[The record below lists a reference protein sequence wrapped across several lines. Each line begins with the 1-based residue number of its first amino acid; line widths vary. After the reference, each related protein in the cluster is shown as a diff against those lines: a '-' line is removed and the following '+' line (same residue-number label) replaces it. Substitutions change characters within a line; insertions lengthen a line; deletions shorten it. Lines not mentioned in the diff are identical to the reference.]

1 MKEFRTDQIRN
12 IVFVGH
18 GGAGKTSLIES
29 ILFDAGE
36 TSRIGLTTEGTT
48 VMDHSPDEVKRKI
61 SISLGLGHAV
71 WRDTRLNIIDTPGYD
86 DFHGDMLAGIRVSD
100 GAVLVM
106 SGLAGVEVGT
116 ERAWSALQERG
127 VPVVIAAN
135 MLDKE
140 HADFHKVIDSARRIL
155 SDKVIPIQM
164 PLGKGASF
172 QGFIDL
178 FTMTAYSMGADGQ
191 PKEVAVP
198 DDARPEA
205 EVAREALIEAVATF
219 DDALVEKYLD
229 GQELSIEE
237 ELAALKKGVMQRGIY
252 PVVMTSATHNTGV
265 RRLLDTL
272 VVCLPSPLEA
282 PKEVAI
288 YRQADA
294 DIDLSPDSEKPLC
307 ALVFK
312 TLSEAHVGDLS
323 LIRVYQGKLE
333 HGHEVYNITADHSEK
348 IGSLFLLQG
357 KDRQEVH
364 TVVAG
369 DIAAAV
375 KLRGT
380 HTGKTLT
387 TKSYPLELTGI
398 KYPEPILA
406 EAIVPKVKGDE
417 DKVAQALHKIHE
429 EDPTIRTL
437 VDSELHQQLLYG
449 MGELQLA
456 VVVDKLKRKHGV
468 EVELRKPRI
477 PFRET
482 LRAKA
487 EAQGRHKKQTGGRGQ
502 FGDTW
507 IRLEP
512 LPRGKGYEFEDAVV
526 GGSVPGKF
534 IPAVDKGIQEAAE
547 RGVLAGY
554 RVVDF
559 KATLYDGSH
568 HSVDSSE
575 AAFKMA
581 GILGFHAAAEKCRPV
596 LLEPIVEIDV
606 TVPDDHMGDVMGDL
620 SSKRGKIL
628 GMIPATGGQSVKAL
642 IPQAELYRYSTH
654 LRSLTQGRGRFT
666 MKFSSYEEVPRDQA
680 EKVIGE
686 AKAAREKES

>member
-1 MKEFRTDQIRN
+1 VKEFRTDQIRN
-12 IVFVGH
+12 VVFVGH
-18 GGAGKTSLIES
+18 GGTGKTSLIES
-29 ILFDAGE
+29 MLFDAGE
-36 TSRIGLTTEGTT
+36 IGRIGSITDGTT

-61 SISLGLGHAV
+61 SINLGLGHAE
-71 WRDTRLNIIDTPGYD
+71 WRDTRLNLIDTPGYD
-86 DFHGDMLAGIRVSD
+86 DFHGDMLAGVRVAD
-100 GAVLVM
+100 GAVLVI
-106 SGLAGVEVGT
+106 SGTAGVEGGT
-116 ERAWSALQERG
+116 ERVWQALQEHRL
-127 VPVVIAAN
+127 PVLIAAN

-140 HADFHKVIDSARRIL
+140 HADFHKVIDSARAVL
-155 SDKVIPIQM
+155 SDKVIPLQV

-178 FTMTAYSMGADGQ
+178 FTMKAYSMGADGQ
-191 PKEVAVP
+191 PKEVDVP
-198 DDARPEA
+198 ADARPEA
-205 EVAREALIEAVATF
+205 EEAREKLIEAVATF

-229 GQELSIEE
+229 GQELTIEE
-237 ELAALKKGVMQRGIY
+237 ELAALKKGVMQKGIY
-252 PVVMTSATHNTGV
+252 PVVMTSATHNTGI

-272 VVCLPSPLEA
+272 VVCLPSPHEA
-282 PKEVAI
+282 PAGTAIDRATGEEVA
-288 YRQADA
+288 
-294 DIDLSPDSEKPLC
+294 LVPDSNKPLC

-323 LIRVYQGKLE
+323 LIRVYEGKLE
-333 HGHEVYNITADHSEK
+333 HGVEVYNVTAGHSEK

-357 KDRQEVH
+357 KERKEVH
-364 TVVAG
+364 SVGAG
-369 DIAAAV
+369 DIVAAV

-380 HTGKTLT
+380 HTGNTLT
-387 TKSYPLELTGI
+387 VKGHSLELGGI
-398 KYPEPILA
+398 PYPEPILA
-406 EAIVPKVKGDE
+406 EAIFPKVKGEE

-429 EDPTIRTL
+429 EDPTVRTV
-437 VDSELHQQLLYG
+437 VDGELHQQLLYG

-456 VVVDKLKRKHGV
+456 IVVDKLKRKYGV
-468 EVELRKPRI
+468 DVELRKPRI

-512 LPRGKGYEFEDAVV
+512 NTRGAGYEFVDAVV
-526 GGSVPGKF
+526 GGVVPGKF

-581 GILGFHAAAEKCRPV
+581 GIIGFHAAAEKCKPV
-596 LLEPIVEIDV
+596 LLEPIMEIEV
-606 TVPDDHMGDVMGDL
+606 MVPDDHTGDVMGDL

-628 GMIPATGGQSVKAL
+628 GMTPVPGGQAVKAL
-642 IPQAELYRYSTH
+642 VPQAEMYRYSTH

-666 MKFSSYEEVPRDQA
+666 MKFSSYEEVPRDSA
-680 EKVIGE
+680 EKIIEE